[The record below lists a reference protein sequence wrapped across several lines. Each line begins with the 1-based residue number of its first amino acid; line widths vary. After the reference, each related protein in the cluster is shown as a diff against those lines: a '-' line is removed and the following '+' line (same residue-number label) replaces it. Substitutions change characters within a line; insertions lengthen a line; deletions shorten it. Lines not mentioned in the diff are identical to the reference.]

1 MKTRSKEEIERD
13 IQAATV
19 GLRTKADIKNAHTI
33 LRRLYSELYAQA
45 PTLNPPLLSAAT
57 SLNHAAD

>member
-33 LRRLYSELYAQA
+33 LRRLYSEFMPRRL
-45 PTLNPPLLSAAT
+45 
-57 SLNHAAD
+57 H